1 MNSLQAL
8 KEQTLQELLEAY
20 VKIAKDR
27 ILQALANERAKRDG
41 RDKKSGSEIISFRG
55 DRSKNIIESTRVWRV
70 LVKHKSKKAIGII
83 IHGIFW
89 SNNLLRCFFRCCNDL

>member
-27 ILQALANERAKRDG
+27 ILQALANERAKINR
-41 RDKKSGSEIISFRG
+41 
-55 DRSKNIIESTRVWRV
+55 T
-70 LVKHKSKKAIGII
+70 
-83 IHGIFW
+83 
-89 SNNLLRCFFRCCNDL
+89 